1 MAVRIIADVAGGLH
15 AAHELKNDQG
25 ENLGVVHRDVS
36 PHNIL
41 IGTTGVV
48 KLVDFGVAKAKER
61 LVDATVVGQVKG
73 KFGYMSPEQA
83 IARPVDRR
91 SDIFSLG
98 IVLFELTTG
107 RRLFRGDNDAET
119 LALVVQGEIPRPSS
133 IDPTYPPLLE
143 AIVLKALSRSR
154 RERFQTARDFERALE
169 RYLKEERIVVSRNGL
184 AGLLKRV
191 LGESI
196 EQRRRAIR
204 AALKELDGDAHQS
217 LISADSPFTPGG
229 LEAAEELDAA
239 DFSSV
244 SEVTDGQILMSASE
258 LTGSF
263 AGYPAHAAS
272 SHATGLQTDD
282 DAPDRRSL
290 IGYVIGVL
298 GLLATVAALL
308 FYYLRLPTAGYASAA
323 RVGPVPPRS
332 SVPRPSTPRPAGS
345 SPARAGSADGGGL
358 PTVGIDELSEDR
370 RAAKPNR

>member
-1 MAVRIIADVAGGLH
+1 
-15 AAHELKNDQG
+15 
-25 ENLGVVHRDVS
+25 LGVVHRDVS

-41 IGTTGVV
+41 IGTNGVV

-61 LVDATVVGQVKG
+61 LVEATVVGQVKG

-133 IDPTYPPLLE
+133 IDPNYPPLLE

-169 RYLKEERIVVSRNGL
+169 RYLKEERIVISRNGL

-244 SEVTDGQILMSASE
+244 SEVTDGQILLSASE

-263 AGYPAHAAS
+263 AGYPVHSAS
-272 SHATGLQTDD
+272 SHATVPQTDE

-290 IGYVIGVL
+290 IGYVMGVL
-298 GLLATVAALL
+298 GLLATVGALL
-308 FYYLRLPTAGYASAA
+308 FYYLRPPTAGYAPAA
-323 RVGPVPPRS
+323 RVSASVQHTSLSPPLPSPS
-332 SVPRPSTPRPAGS
+332 SVPRPGGS
-345 SPARAGSADGGGL
+345 SPARSGPSDGGGL
-358 PTVGIDELSEDR
+358 PTVGIDDLTEDR
-370 RAAKPNR
+370 LLSGRSARPNR

>member
-1 MAVRIIADVAGGLH
+1 
-15 AAHELKNDQG
+15 
-25 ENLGVVHRDVS
+25 
-36 PHNIL
+36 
-41 IGTTGVV
+41 
-48 KLVDFGVAKAKER
+48 VDFGVAKAKER

-133 IDPTYPPLLE
+133 IDPRYPPMLE

-217 LISADSPFTPGG
+217 LISADSPFMPGG
-229 LEAAEELDAA
+229 VEGAEELDAA

-244 SEVTDGQILMSASE
+244 SEITDGVVLLSSSE

-263 AGYPAHAAS
+263 AGYPATQSAS
-272 SHATGLQTDD
+272 GRAGSAETVTDD
-282 DAPDRRSL
+282 DVPDRRGL

-298 GLLATVAALL
+298 GLLTTVAALL
-308 FYYLRLPTAGYASAA
+308 FYYLRPPIAAHTPAPQVSAPATSSGQLPAPS
-323 RVGPVPPRS
+323 PS
-332 SVPRPSTPRPAGS
+332 SEPRPGGPAH
-345 SPARAGSADGGGL
+345 AGLADGGGL
-358 PTVGIDELSEDR
+358 PTMAIDELAEDK
-370 RAAKPNR
+370 RASAGRPAKR